1 MVDVNLL
8 SHRRPPSAEA
18 SCAVVSQSLAAFQSY
33 FPPVAVATSTS
44 REDDRLECSFGMQ
57 IPSLGF
63 AIGKCKHL
71 QEQDVT

>member
-1 MVDVNLL
+1 MLI
-8 SHRRPPSAEA
+8 SCHTTARPPPRP
-18 SCAVVSQSLAAFQSY
+18 CAQPSHKAWLHFIVI

-44 REDDRLECSFGMQ
+44 WEDDRLEYSVGMQ